1 MKTRIVL
8 TGILRDKD
16 LFLVVK
22 RNENDNLYPGSWEFP
37 GGHLEK
43 GETLNIDVEATPDSD
58 ITVVEDTQLIS
69 LAKAYHEGLLAQ
81 TEQIN
86 HVLIPNTGSSGGSQ
100 EDPENE
106 TGESGEGSTSGE
118 NENGTSGSGSGQQT
132 HTISGTAWLDTN
144 ENGQR
149 DSEEAALT
157 GINVRLVDLQ
167 SNTIGTA
174 TTADNGF
181 YSLTNIPDGQYI
193 AIFEYDTDKYILTS
207 YKAEGIQDNKNS
219 DAENITMN
227 IDNEERNVS
236 ATDTLEIEGND
247 LINTDLGLVEAK
259 TFDIELTK
267 TISKVTVSSKEGTQN
282 LEYDGASL
290 AKAEIK
296 AKYLQGATVVVEY
309 KIKVTNNGEVA
320 GYIRN
325 IVDYKP
331 ADLSFNSTLN
341 SDWYQSGDYIYT
353 TSLANTRLEAGES
366 KELTLILTKTMTE
379 SNTGLVNNTAEIAE
393 AYNTLN
399 IQDIDSTPGNKQTTE
414 DDMGSADLII
424 SVKTG
429 AMVSYVGITLF
440 LIAVIAAGAYI
451 MSKKIIK
458 KDDMKI

>member
-1 MKTRIVL
+1 MVDGKS
-8 TGILRDKD
+8 KKWK
-16 LFLVVK
+16 F
-22 RNENDNLYPGSWEFP
+22 
-37 GGHLEK
+37 GHK
-43 GETLNIDVEATPDSD
+43 NNK
-58 ITVVEDTQLIS
+58 IS
-69 LAKAYHEGLLAQ
+69 
-81 TEQIN
+81 
-86 HVLIPNTGSSGGSQ
+86 S
-100 EDPENE
+100 
-106 TGESGEGSTSGE
+106 
-118 NENGTSGSGSGQQT
+118 
-132 HTISGTAWLDTN
+132 
-144 ENGQR
+144 
-149 DSEEAALT
+149 
-157 GINVRLVDLQ
+157 
-167 SNTIGTA
+167 
-174 TTADNGF
+174 
-181 YSLTNIPDGQYI
+181 
-193 AIFEYDTDKYILTS
+193 
-207 YKAEGIQDNKNS
+207 
-219 DAENITMN
+219 
-227 IDNEERNVS
+227 
-236 ATDTLEIEGND
+236 
-247 LINTDLGLVEAK
+247 K